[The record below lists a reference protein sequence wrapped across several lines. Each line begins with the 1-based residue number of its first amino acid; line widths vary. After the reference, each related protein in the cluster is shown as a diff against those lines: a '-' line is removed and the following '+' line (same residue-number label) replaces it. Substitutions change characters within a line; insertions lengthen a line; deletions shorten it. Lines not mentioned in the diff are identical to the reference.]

1 MSMSFTLTAPEAETR
16 ATGINGLQERL
27 VKALREQEEYIIGDI
42 EAAVDLSSPLMSLP
56 EPVKEQFRRWAA
68 DAANLTPEQ
77 AFKEKWMLRFRLGL
91 RKINNFKTTSPV
103 FPAPAGLWRVCARWP
118 FRLASPM
125 RLRSRCR
132 QRIADAAPVPAALHG
147 PA

>member
-77 AFKEKWMLRFRLGL
+77 ARLL
-91 RKINNFKTTSPV
+91 QVAKNKIIELHNDNRDYIRNKVEVT
-103 FPAPAGLWRVCARWP
+103 ADKI
-118 FRLASPM
+118 RLELSIKAIGKVMTGVQQLLS
-125 RLRSRCR
+125 S
-132 QRIADAAPVPAALHG
+132 Q
-147 PA
+147 